1 MLCFER
7 CSKKMKPDSASN
19 EKRAS
24 LRGPLVRL
32 SIVILIAFYIGV
44 LFGKS
49 EALRVFAQAGCQLG
63 F

>member
-1 MLCFER
+1 
-7 CSKKMKPDSASN
+7 MKPDSASN
-19 EKRAS
+19 EKGAS

>member
-1 MLCFER
+1 MVCR
-7 CSKKMKPDSASN
+7 CSN
-19 EKRAS
+19 GLFEVEKRAS